1 MPAYWNSQ
9 QAQNWTGAFV
19 IAVVGVLCVYLRLDA
34 QGHWSAP
41 LTSQSVLFLAT
52 TLCFMAFL
60 SPWSMNHRPRLVALL
75 WLELA
80 LICTLYLMVDIPYVA
95 ILGIVWVVQ
104 ATETFSIRVATRL
117 LALAVALFGASQ
129 AWHWAGNNLAMGIS
143 STVTL
148 SLFHLFAVIVTHRA
162 NREQTLREETAL
174 LNRELVAT
182 RELLLQSSRQ
192 SERLRIAR
200 NLHDLLGHHLTAL
213 MLNLEVATHL
223 TEGKGQQKVEQAL
236 ALGKLLLGDL
246 RTAVSELRE
255 DDAIELLQ
263 ALTTLVQ
270 DTPRLQIALS
280 LQTQA
285 VNDIRIAETILR
297 CTQEALT
304 NCLRHSDATRCA
316 IALRSESGTLTLT
329 VQDNGSA
336 VTSVKAGNGLKGMQE
351 RVGQLGGT
359 VIWSTGATGFLL
371 TVVLPGADGLA
382 ALDARQGADSEVT

>member
-19 IAVVGVLCVYLRLDA
+19 IAVVGVLCIYLRLDM
-34 QGHWSAP
+34 QEHWSTP
-41 LTSQSVLFLAT
+41 LTGQSLLFLAT
-52 TLCFMAFL
+52 TLCFMVFL
-60 SPWSMNHRPRLVALL
+60 SPWSMRHRPRLVALL

-80 LICTLYLMVDIPYVA
+80 LIGVLYVLVDVPYVA

-104 ATETFSIRVATRL
+104 ATETFSIRIATWL
-117 LALAVALFGASQ
+117 LALAVTLFGVSQ
-129 AWHWAGNNLAMGIS
+129 AWHWADSNLAMGIS

-213 MLNLEVATHL
+213 ILNLEVATHL

-246 RTAVSELRE
+246 RSAVSELRE

-263 ALTTLVQ
+263 ALTTLVH
-270 DTPRLQIALS
+270 DTPRLQIELALHA
-280 LQTQA
+280 QT
-285 VNDIRIAETILR
+285 VNDVRIAETILR

-304 NCLRHSDATRCA
+304 NCLRHSNATRCA
-316 IALRSESGTLTLT
+316 IDLRSEAGSLTLT

-336 VTSVKAGNGLKGMQE
+336 VTSIQAGNGLKGMAE
-351 RVGQLGGT
+351 RVRQLGGAVT
-359 VIWSTGATGFLL
+359 WLAGPTGFQL

-382 ALDARQGADSEVT
+382 ALDGLANADAGGV

>member
-19 IAVVGVLCVYLRLDA
+19 IAVVGVLCVYLRFDV

-41 LTSQSVLFLAT
+41 LTRQSLLFIAT
-52 TLCFMAFL
+52 TFCFMVFL

-75 WLELA
+75 WLELV
-80 LICTLYLMVDIPYVA
+80 LIGTLYLLVDIPYVA

-104 ATETFSIRVATRL
+104 AAETFSIRIATWL

-129 AWHWAGNNLAMGIS
+129 AWHWAGSNLAMGFS
-143 STVTL
+143 NTVTL

-200 NLHDLLGHHLTAL
+200 DLHDLLGHHLTAL
-213 MLNLEVATHL
+213 ILNLEVATHL

-270 DTPRLQIALS
+270 DTPRLQIELA
-280 LQTQA
+280 LQTQT
-285 VNDIRIAETILR
+285 VNDVRIAETILR

-304 NCLRHSDATRCA
+304 NCLRHSDATRCD
-316 IALRSESGTLTLT
+316 IDLRSEAGSLTLT

-336 VTSVKAGNGLKGMQE
+336 VASIRAGNGLKGMAE
-351 RVGQLGGT
+351 RVRQLGGA
-359 VIWSTGATGFLL
+359 VMWLAGSTGFQL
-371 TVVLPGADGLA
+371 TVVLPDADGLA
-382 ALDARQGADSEVT
+382 ALDDLHGADAGVA

>member
-34 QGHWSAP
+34 QGQWSVP
-41 LTSQSVLFLAT
+41 LTQQSVLFVAMT
-52 TLCFMAFL
+52 ICFMVFL
-60 SPWSMNHRPRLVALL
+60 SRWSMSHRPRLMTLL

-80 LICTLYLMVDIPYVA
+80 LICALYALVDIPYVA

-104 ATETFSIRVATRL
+104 ATETFSIRIASWL
-117 LALAVALFGASQ
+117 LVLVVALFGVAQ
-129 AWHWAGNNLAMGIS
+129 VWHWAGSNLAMGIS

-148 SLFHLFAVIVTHRA
+148 TLFHLFAVIVTHRA

-174 LNRELVAT
+174 LNRELMAT

-213 MLNLEVATHL
+213 ILNLEVATHL

-236 ALGKLLLGDL
+236 ALGKLLLADL

-270 DTPRLQIALS
+270 DTPRLQIELAV
-280 LQTQA
+280 QTQA
-285 VNDIRIAETILR
+285 VNDVRIAEAILR

-304 NCLRHSDATRCA
+304 NCLRHSDATRCD
-316 IALRSESGTLTLT
+316 IDLRSEAGSLTLT
-329 VQDNGSA
+329 VHDNGRA
-336 VTSVKAGNGLKGMQE
+336 VASIQAGNGLKGMVE
-351 RVGQLGGT
+351 RVRQLGGT
-359 VIWSTGATGFLL
+359 VTWNAGPTGFQV
-371 TVVLPGADGLA
+371 TVVLPDADKG
-382 ALDARQGADSEVT
+382 VT